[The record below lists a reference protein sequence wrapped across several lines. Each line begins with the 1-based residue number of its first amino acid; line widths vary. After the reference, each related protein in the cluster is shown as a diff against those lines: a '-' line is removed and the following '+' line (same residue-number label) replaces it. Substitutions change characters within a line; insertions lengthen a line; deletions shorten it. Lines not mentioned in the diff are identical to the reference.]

1 MACVAAGNGQEEV
14 VGDAVVVR
22 LCVTCSPAAGS
33 THVENLRQRLA
44 QADLPVAVRVTAQ
57 RCLGACAEPIALS
70 LQGAGRATYL
80 FSGVRPA
87 EDMADIEAT
96 LRLYLDS
103 PAGWIEDARGC
114 GRLRFCL
121 RGRVP
126 ALEV

>member
-1 MACVAAGNGQEEV
+1 M
-14 VGDAVVVR
+14 VR
-22 LCVTCSPAAGS
+22 YKDGTES
-33 THVENLRQRLA
+33 TR
-44 QADLPVAVRVTAQ
+44 RVTMHWDPAH
-57 RCLGACAEPIALS
+57 CAEPIALS

-126 ALEV
+126 ALAV